1 MAICFDNTYAQMP
14 DRFFE
19 RVKPASAPEARLL
32 RVNGALA
39 GELGIDAAW
48 LDSPA
53 GTAVLAGNVLPEGAD
68 PIAQAYAGHQ
78 FGGWV
83 PQLGDGRAILLG
95 EVLDQ
100 TGRRRDIQLK
110 GAGRTPWSRG
120 GDGKSPLGPVLREY
134 VVSEA
139 MAALGVPTTR
149 ALAALATGEKV
160 LREDERPG
168 GVLVRVAA
176 SHIRVGTFQYF
187 SARDDPEALRLLGEY
202 VIVRHYPE
210 LIGVADPWMPL
221 LEAVVKRQAKLVAGW
236 MQLGFIHGVMNTDNM
251 TVSGE
256 TIDFGPCAFLDTFS
270 FGKVFSSI
278 DRGGRYAWDQQ
289 PAIAH
294 WNLARLAEC
303 LLPLVSGGDEE
314 KLEGANCALSH
325 FEEHFQEAYY
335 RGFANKFGLRQVGG
349 QTGLWIRTSLALLE
363 KAQVDFTRFFTAL
376 GQAAGGEETPLR
388 GEFSNQGDLDGWL
401 AEWRALTDNDPDLV
415 RMSESNPRRIPRNH
429 RIEEAIA
436 AAESG
441 DLAPFHRLVDG
452 LASPFEED
460 PDFVDLERS
469 PQPNECV
476 NRTFCGT

>member
-19 RVKPASAPEARLL
+19 RVQPARVPKARLL
-32 RVNGALA
+32 RLNGALA

-48 LDSPA
+48 LGSPA
-53 GTAVLAGNVLPEGAD
+53 GTAVLAGNVLPKGAD

-83 PQLGDGRAILLG
+83 PKLGDGRAILLG
-95 EVLDQ
+95 EVLDLE
-100 TGRRRDIQLK
+100 GRRRDIQLK

-120 GDGKSPLGPVLREY
+120 GDGKSPLGPVLREF

-139 MAALGVPTTR
+139 MEALGVPTTR
-149 ALAALATGEKV
+149 ALAALATGEQV
-160 LREDERPG
+160 NREDERPG
-168 GVLVRVAA
+168 GILVRVAA
-176 SHIRVGTFQYF
+176 SHVRVGTFQYF
-187 SARDDPEALRLLGEY
+187 FAQDDPEALRLLGEY
-202 VIVRHYPE
+202 VIARHYPE
-210 LIGVADPWMPL
+210 LIGVAEPWMAL
-221 LEAVVKRQAKLVAGW
+221 LEAVVKRQAELVAGW

-314 KLEGANCALSH
+314 KIEMANRALSH
-325 FEEHFQEAYY
+325 FEDHFQEAYY
-335 RGFANKFGLRQVGG
+335 RGFANKFGLRQVGN
-349 QTGLWIRTSLALLE
+349 QTGLWVRTSLSLLE

-376 GQAAGGEETPLR
+376 GQAAGGDETPLR
-388 GEFSNQGDLDGWL
+388 AEFNNQEDLDEWL
-401 AEWRALTDNDPDLV
+401 AEWRTLTNNNPDLA
-415 RMSESNPRRIPRNH
+415 RMSRSNPRRIPRNH

-452 LASPFEED
+452 LANPFEED
-460 PDFVDLERS
+460 PDFVELERS
-469 PQPNECV
+469 PQPSECV
-476 NRTFCGT
+476 TRTFCGT